1 MWTLVWSGSSMRES
15 SLSDS
20 LNYYL
25 SCINV
30 YFNNIYYLSKGDKLV
45 GSQGER
51 RDRKSG
57 VSVDLEKTLI

>member
-30 YFNNIYYLSKGDKLV
+30 YFNNIYYLSRGNKLLA
-45 GSQGER
+45 SQGER
-51 RDRKSG
+51 RYRKSG